1 MLADSTVGYGLPT
14 GFTSQAATP
23 LLAGVQCENCHGPA
37 ANHAASD
44 MDPTVRPRVELAAT
58 VCGGC
63 HTGPEHPTFEEWS
76 ASGHATVVA
85 GIDLNSTN
93 LIDSCGRC
101 HSGSVRYT
109 NLGSQPLPFGDAD
122 VGIVCATCHDPH
134 QTNANP
140 AQVRY
145 PLAST
150 NDYFVTTSGV
160 FTNQV
165 NPAINVC
172 AQCHNHRGAS
182 WTNSA
187 APPHHSPQYNILLGT
202 VGELASGLAHYQP
215 GSHALMI
222 TNQCVGCHMQSSP
235 YQGPAQPAVTG
246 HTFTVDSYNLCL
258 ACHPYPEALGAVR
271 AGGGY
276 QPNPATGSGPQS
288 LGLDQG
294 ACVPV
299 GQVQRP
305 RLGIYD
311 AGPIVFRGPGP
322 DASEQSLIPINIQKA
337 RFNLYLVFNDG
348 SYGVHNSPY
357 SGSLLDQA
365 SQWIQAELD
374 DYRIDQDNQD
384 LVMIP
389 TANRPRRLPRDG
401 DEQRPWRPEQSA
413 CWRPAFP
420 ASSVSRS
427 VVMLPNVPGA
437 KYIGSK
443 ECEQCHEEITR
454 SFRTA
459 DHARLIAEGPNAL
472 GAGCES
478 CHGPASLHSES
489 GGDVKPPY
497 SFTAGSSAAGKHGR
511 RHGGIPSARGGDGLL
526 SMPWRSAGA
535 VQPDVS
541 PSRARRQ
548 DELHTMSS
556 AAQGQCLRRGR
567 HCPAFAGGDVFCSV
581 IRPSAVPS
589 PSSTRPCVKA
599 ARPAMPCMARSTPSS
614 SPCATRICASSAIS
628 SRSGAASS

>member
-1 MLADSTVGYGLPT
+1 MNSTQVRLAKRMPVLFLATAFFIMPGRQGRGQDVQHLSITQPGGMPGLPVMTGIQRAGNGVSLTWDGPSGYYQVFQKSVLTGSIWEADGKATNLMRQATIAPLHDNAFFRVSGPSPVYAGSNVCELCHEVVLQTQINTAHAHAFEALNAQQQTNGSLLADTTVGYGLPT
-14 GFTSQAATP
+14 GFTNLATTP

-37 ANHAASD
+37 ANHSASD

-63 HTGPEHPTFEEWS
+63 HRGPEHPTFEEWS

-101 HSGSVRYT
+101 HSGSVRYAEFV
-109 NLGSQPLPFGDAD
+109 SQPLPFGDAD

-150 NDYFVTTSGV
+150 NDYFVTASGV

-202 VGELASGLAHYQP
+202 VGELASGLAHYEP
-215 GSHALMI
+215 GSHALLI

-258 ACHPYPEALGAVR
+258 ACHPYPEGLVQLEQGAVTNQIQQLVQDLNLWASTKAPASLWTNYNDR
-271 AGGGY
+271 AWEYTMPG
-276 QPNPATGSGPQS
+276 QLSSG
-288 LGLDQG
+288 
-294 ACVPV
+294 
-299 GQVQRP
+299 
-305 RLGIYD
+305 
-311 AGPIVFRGPGP
+311 GPGP
-322 DASEQSLIPINIQKA
+322 DAGEQSLIPVNIQKA

-357 SGSLLDQA
+357 IGSLLYQA

-374 DYRIDQDNQD
+374 D
-384 LVMIP
+384 
-389 TANRPRRLPRDG
+389 
-401 DEQRPWRPEQSA
+401 
-413 CWRPAFP
+413 
-420 ASSVSRS
+420 
-427 VVMLPNVPGA
+427 
-437 KYIGSK
+437 
-443 ECEQCHEEITR
+443 
-454 SFRTA
+454 
-459 DHARLIAEGPNAL
+459 
-472 GAGCES
+472 
-478 CHGPASLHSES
+478 
-489 GGDVKPPY
+489 
-497 SFTAGSSAAGKHGR
+497 
-511 RHGGIPSARGGDGLL
+511 
-526 SMPWRSAGA
+526 
-535 VQPDVS
+535 
-541 PSRARRQ
+541 
-548 DELHTMSS
+548 
-556 AAQGQCLRRGR
+556 
-567 HCPAFAGGDVFCSV
+567 
-581 IRPSAVPS
+581 
-589 PSSTRPCVKA
+589 
-599 ARPAMPCMARSTPSS
+599 
-614 SPCATRICASSAIS
+614 
-628 SRSGAASS
+628 